1 MFLWYL
7 KVDLEQTQRLV
18 EREEGLSLA
27 HKFNCSFYETSA
39 AHRCA
44 YISLSILIR
53 KKEIPPSPIPH
64 WFFSGATWTMCS
76 TPLSERLGSATRRE
90 NSKKTKRRVGKKFG
104 TIFSKQS
111 SGEGGRFEK
120 ILFGYLT
127 FSHLQRSKFCIFQLF
142 RWLRFPASK
151 LYQTMM
157 SLFWTSQRL
166 YLKSVPKR
174 WNFLSFKNA
183 VEAFFIHVTLKC
195 ILDLFAPHSSFI
207 ETALWETVTL
217 YAMFHSRVNF
227 SFKGA
232 SKTNILLYL
241 LNVTNIIDITSQAH
255 FLIYHRKHTLWEN
268 AKL

>member
-1 MFLWYL
+1 M
-7 KVDLEQTQRLV
+7 DLEQTQRLV

-111 SGEGGRFEK
+111 SGEGGRFKK
-120 ILFGYLT
+120 ILFCYFQDFHIYSDQSFVSFNSSDDSDFLPQSFTKPWWVYSEQVKDYIWNLYQNDET
-127 FSHLQRSKFCIFQLF
+127 F
-142 RWLRFPASK
+142 WASK
-151 LYQTMM
+151 TRWRLSSSTSLSNVFLTYLHHILVSSKLLCGKPSLYMQC
-157 SLFWTSQRL
+157 
-166 YLKSVPKR
+166 
-174 WNFLSFKNA
+174 
-183 VEAFFIHVTLKC
+183 FIHVLISLLKV
-195 ILDLFAPHSSFI
+195 LQRQTFF
-207 ETALWETVTL
+207 
-217 YAMFHSRVNF
+217 Y
-227 SFKGA
+227 
-232 SKTNILLYL
+232 
-241 LNVTNIIDITSQAH
+241 
-255 FLIYHRKHTLWEN
+255 IY
-268 AKL
+268 